1 MQTQSHAKDFS
12 KTDGIDLT
20 CQLASLPCIPPN
32 FEDTSAATSLTTFLK
47 ALSDTTPAPVLTSLT
62 KSVQSALAGVRFLW
76 DSPPDASKLG
86 LLLAPETPEALAAAN
101 KDCAALMT
109 FQISCSIMECVFP
122 HLAYTHSRG
131 TITQALQILNGC
143 PDALESTPSSESLLL
158 LLGKMHRR
166 CLREQIILKLQFS
179 ENAGPEQEP
188 QQQQANAEPS
198 SSSAVPISPALGLAG
213 SGAPQPSS
221 SSTSK
226 HNWTLIKETMAATN
240 ACLESFFG
248 SVIGRPPPRRNPDL
262 PYHKQAVLAV
272 QSMAKVMT
280 DHLDVRPSGRPCS
293 ALVIHSWLTFLS
305 LQRIQW

>member
-1 MQTQSHAKDFS
+1 M
-12 KTDGIDLT
+12 
-20 CQLASLPCIPPN
+20 
-32 FEDTSAATSLTTFLK
+32 TTFLK

-62 KSVQSALAGVRFLW
+62 KSVQSALAGARFLW
-76 DSPPDASKLG
+76 DSPPDASRLG
-86 LLLAPETPEALAAAN
+86 SLLAPDSPDALTAAN
-101 KDCAALMT
+101 RDCAALMT
-109 FQISCSIMECVFP
+109 FQISCSILECVFP

-179 ENAGPEQEP
+179 ENAGPERSGPEPEQQQP
-188 QQQQANAEPS
+188 QQEANTDAS

-262 PYHKQAVLAV
+262 PYHKQAVLAA

-280 DHLDVRPSGRPCS
+280 DHLDVRPSGRPMS
-293 ALVIHSWLTFLS
+293 VLSLHTWLTFGSTENSMVDIACATVAIKAVSSMLS
-305 LQRIQW
+305 RGTFFTRLCAVGYH